1 MNKKFWMLIVTGAVL
16 AAGVT
21 ATGCAAQRRIDPTIA
36 PTGTAIETTAEA
48 ETQPSQEETA
58 PAGQK
63 ILVNENA
70 FADENTTGN
79 QAETDDGEKIAIPPF
94 KTTKKAAKKTPA
106 KTVTKTSKKTS
117 KKSTVDPRALIVKTA
132 RAQAEQNAKI
142 YQNMNEKIAL
152 AKQEAA
158 KKTAAQK
165 NAEARKN
172 MNKAAEDAQNAAKI
186 EQGKQ
191 YVKRVTQKADARI
204 GAEKAAEAAK
214 IEAEAQKAAKEEQ
227 GKQYVKHLA
236 QKADARIGA
245 QKAAEAAKKDAE
257 AKKIAARKAA
267 KAKKVA
273 EKQAEKAKKE
283 AEKKAAKAKKE
294 AAKKA
299 AKAKK
304 EAAKKAA
311 QKASDR
317 AKKRNDSK
325 MKKYIKALA
334 KRRLTSR
341 SKNHRHDGS
350 HFRTEARRYSGY
362 RLEI

>member
-94 KTTKKAAKKTPA
+94 KTTKKAAKKTPS

-117 KKSTVDPRALIVKTA
+117 NKSTVDPRALIVKMA
-132 RAQAEQNAKI
+132 RAEAEKAATK
-142 YQNMNEKIAL
+142 YQNMGEKIAA
-152 AKQEAA
+152 AKQTAA

-165 NAEARKN
+165 NADARKD
-172 MNKAAEDAQNAAKI
+172 MNRAAQDAQN
-186 EQGKQ
+186 
-191 YVKRVTQKADARI
+191 KAN
-204 GAEKAAEAAK
+204 
-214 IEAEAQKAAKEEQ
+214 EEQ
-227 GKQYVKHLA
+227 GKLYVKRIT

-245 QKAAEAAKKDAE
+245 QKAAET
-257 AKKIAARKAA
+257 
-267 KAKKVA
+267 
-273 EKQAEKAKKE
+273 AKKE
-283 AEKKAAKAKKE
+283 AEAKKAAEKKAA

-299 AKAKK
+299 AKKQAERK
-304 EAAKKAA
+304 AASKKAA

-317 AKKRNDSK
+317 AKKRNESK
-325 MKKYIKALA
+325 MKKYVKALA

-341 SKNHRHDGS
+341 SKNHRHSGS

>member
-106 KTVTKTSKKTS
+106 KTVTKTYEKTS

-142 YQNMNEKIAL
+142 YQNMNEKIAQ
-152 AKQEAA
+152 AKQTAA

-165 NAEARKN
+165 NADARKD
-172 MNKAAEDAQNAAKI
+172 MNKAAQDAQNAAKI

-204 GAEKAAEAAK
+204 GAE
-214 IEAEAQKAAKEEQ
+214 
-227 GKQYVKHLA
+227 
-236 QKADARIGA
+236 
-245 QKAAEAAKKDAE
+245 KAAEAAKKDAE

-294 AAKKA
+294 AEKRA

-304 EAAKKAA
+304 AYRAKKAAERKAAAKKAFKKAMKKAYEKAAKKAA
-311 QKASDR
+311 EKKAQKK
-317 AKKRNDSK
+317 AKQHTKGLAQRRQNSK
-325 MKKYIKALA
+325 KNTTKLSL
-334 KRRLTSR
+334 RR
-341 SKNHRHDGS
+341 
-350 HFRTEARRYSGY
+350 EARRENTKNKGVSQSHQLYY
-362 RLEI
+362 

>member
-132 RAQAEQNAKI
+132 RAQAEQNAKM
-142 YQNMNEKIAL
+142 YQNMNEKIAQ
-152 AKQEAA
+152 AKQTAA

-165 NAEARKN
+165 NADARKD
-172 MNKAAEDAQNAAKI
+172 MNKAAQDAQNAAKE
-186 EQGKQ
+186 EQGKK

-204 GAEKAAEAAK
+204 GA
-214 IEAEAQKAAKEEQ
+214 
-227 GKQYVKHLA
+227 
-236 QKADARIGA
+236 
-245 QKAAEAAKKDAE
+245 QKAAET
-257 AKKIAARKAA
+257 
-267 KAKKVA
+267 
-273 EKQAEKAKKE
+273 AKKE
-283 AEKKAAKAKKE
+283 AEAKKAAEKKAA

-299 AKAKK
+299 AKKQAERK
-304 EAAKKAA
+304 AASKKAA

-317 AKKRNDSK
+317 AKKRNESK

-341 SKNHRHDGS
+341 SKNHRHGGS